1 MRAQVA
7 APLKFLMKKVG
18 KRPAAQQAGEPV
30 VNRAAVVHQATP
42 KGSQGGRLSALSWG
56 SVMPAKPLARRRRR
70 HIAKRCL
77 VGH

>member
-1 MRAQVA
+1 
-7 APLKFLMKKVG
+7 MKKVG
-18 KRPAAQQAGEPV
+18 ERPAAKQAGEPV

-42 KGSQGGRLSALSWG
+42 KGSQGGRLSALRGLSHAG
-56 SVMPAKPLARRRRR
+56 EAGLARRRRR

>member
-1 MRAQVA
+1 MQ
-7 APLKFLMKKVG
+7 KMG

-30 VNRAAVVHQATP
+30 VNRL
-42 KGSQGGRLSALSWG
+42 RLSTGHPEGVAGKKAFFPLVGFSHAG
-56 SVMPAKPLARRRRR
+56 EAGLARRRRR

>member
-1 MRAQVA
+1 
-7 APLKFLMKKVG
+7 MKKVG
-18 KRPAAQQAGEPV
+18 ERPAAKQAGEPV

-56 SVMPAKPLARRRRR
+56 SVMPAKPAKPRRLDYRE
-70 HIAKRCL
+70 ACL

>member
-1 MRAQVA
+1 
-7 APLKFLMKKVG
+7 MKKVG
-18 KRPAAQQAGEPV
+18 ERPAAKQAGEPV

-42 KGSQGGRLSALSWG
+42 KVAGRKAFRPFVGFSHAG
-56 SVMPAKPLARRRRR
+56 EAGLARRRRR

>member
-1 MRAQVA
+1 MRGPSSGAIEV
-7 APLKFLMKKVG
+7 FLMKKVG

-56 SVMPAKPLARRRRR
+56 SVMPAKPAQPAAGADTRSD
-70 HIAKRCL
+70 
-77 VGH
+77 V